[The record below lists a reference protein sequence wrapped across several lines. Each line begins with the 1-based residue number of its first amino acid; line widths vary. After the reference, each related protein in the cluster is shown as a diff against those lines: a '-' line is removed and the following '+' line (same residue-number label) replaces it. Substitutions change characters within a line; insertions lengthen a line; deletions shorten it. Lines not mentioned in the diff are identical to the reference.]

1 MTGRWWQTRLG
12 FQFAD
17 RLHAEPVEQVTPAA
31 VMFNN
36 RDATQGGGL
45 CLPCAHLFVPL
56 CLERVEAC
64 LVVGGIVTVELLQV
78 LRRYSRHSQHPAWV
92 EVDMWIACGM
102 DIAVGAI
109 QLCRCI
115 Q

>member
-31 VMFNN
+31 VMLDDS
-36 RDATQGGGL
+36 DATQGGGL

-56 CLERVEAC
+56 CLEGVEAC

-78 LRRYSRHSQHPAWV
+78 LRQYGRYSQHPVRV
-92 EVDMWIACGM
+92 EVDMRIAGGV

-115 Q
+115 